1 MNVTHPNY
9 GQNYQLTRAALRLGT
24 FTVSELE
31 DLTGAAKNT
40 VYSFVSKLRQVRA
53 SPPIDEGMLISEELQ
68 SLRGRPQ
75 KRYSLTD
82 AGTKYLAELSF
93 ELASRFGEDSE
104 SSRQRQ
110 TRAEATEGIFLPSD
124 IYEED
129 RELVVQVEVPGLSE
143 EDVDV
148 RIEHNDLVVSGER
161 PALLR
166 RRGATPYMI
175 ERQHGRFV
183 RAYPLPETVEAI
195 RNVEV
200 RNGVLEVVLEKAASS
215 IGRVREVVAEQRSAR
230 ARAQSV
236 ASAAFHH
243 HEETAG
249 S

>member
-40 VYSFVSKLRQVRA
+40 VYSFVSKLRKV
-53 SPPIDEGMLISEELQ
+53 DEGMLNSEELQ

-82 AGTKYLAELSF
+82 SGTKYLAELSF
-93 ELASRFGEDSE
+93 ELASRFGGDSE
-104 SSRQRQ
+104 GSEQRQ

-148 RIEHNDLVVSGER
+148 RIEHNDLIVSGER

-183 RAYPLPETVEAI
+183 RAYSLPETVEAI
-195 RNVEV
+195 KNVEV
-200 RNGVLEVVLEKAASS
+200 RNGVLVVVLEKAASS
-215 IGRVREVVAEQRSAR
+215 ISRVGEVVAELRPARS
-230 ARAQSV
+230 RAQSV
-236 ASAAFHH
+236 ANAAFRH

>member
-40 VYSFVSKLRQVRA
+40 VYSFVSKLRQVG
-53 SPPIDEGMLISEELQ
+53 EGMLTSEELQ

-82 AGTKYLAELSF
+82 AGTKHLAELSF
-93 ELASRFGEDSE
+93 ELASRFGEDSGG
-104 SSRQRQ
+104 SQQTQ
-110 TRAEATEGIFLPSD
+110 TRAEAAEGIFLPSD

-129 RELVVQVEVPGLSE
+129 QELVVQVEVPGLSN

-166 RRGATPYMI
+166 RRGAIPYMI

-183 RAYPLPETVEAI
+183 RAFPLPEMVEAI

-215 IGRVREVVAEQRSAR
+215 IGRVGEVVAEERPAR
-230 ARAQSV
+230 ARAQS
-236 ASAAFHH
+236 ADSAAFHH
-243 HEETAG
+243 YEETAE